1 MARGLNTQLRSARSW
16 LFAPVLWTML
26 PSVHAHEQN
35 SIEHNILQKADGSP
49 KQLVLQRQFIDAKL
63 MDAAAPNNVMLQSK
77 SSQLPTMTEQA
88 SKPIQ
93 WAAART
99 LRIDDEEA
107 SAQTDQEPPTSLKSE
122 PGKAAGS
129 SRVSAVASD
138 VANVTLNKE
147 NQATPIHESEREI
160 ASKATE
166 QMLTEDTSSTINENA
181 NDETAANSEEEEID
195 PSERINRA
203 VFSGNEVLDKG
214 LIKPVAKTYKSWIPA
229 GIRRCF
235 SNMLE
240 NIGMPYTAVNNV
252 LQGKIKSAGQ
262 DVGRVLI
269 NSTIGLG
276 GCFDVAS
283 DLGIPKHDEDFGQTL
298 GVWGVPTGRYI
309 MLPFFGPSNVR
320 DALSKPIDLLANP
333 LGYIT
338 KIRLRNSLNAF
349 KVVDT
354 RANLL
359 ELTDIL
365 DENSLDKYT
374 MLRDS
379 WMERRQAQVDDTDG
393 SYDSNVMTRLEPKI
407 VTESDIINAKP
418 LKPGSKDDVQKEAA
432 GRVLDS
438 QNFEAAQMTPAKPRV
453 VNINQ

>member
-1 MARGLNTQLRSARSW
+1 MMVRGLNTNLRSARAW
-16 LFAPVLWTML
+16 LFVPVFWAIL
-26 PSVHAHEQN
+26 PSAHAHEQN
-35 SIEHNILQKADGSP
+35 TIEHDTQLKSNAIA
-49 KQLVLQRQFIDAKL
+49 KQVVLYHPSMDSKL
-63 MDAAAPNNVMLQSK
+63 TQTVAPNDIWSQSLSNGLQPMSG
-77 SSQLPTMTEQA
+77 QA
-88 SKPIQ
+88 SNSMQ

-99 LRIDDEEA
+99 LSIDDVEA
-107 SAQTDQEPPTSLKSE
+107 SVQTAQEIPNSGHS
-122 PGKAAGS
+122 KADDG
-129 SRVSAVASD
+129 RGSAVELKVTGDAANETPSNETKVPSTHETRSETALDSNSQVKTNDTNPTGIENASD
-138 VANVTLNKE
+138 
-147 NQATPIHESEREI
+147 ESAEYI
-160 ASKATE
+160 DE
-166 QMLTEDTSSTINENA
+166 Q
-181 NDETAANSEEEEID
+181 EID

-235 SNMLE
+235 SNIFE

-354 RANLL
+354 RTNLL

-365 DENSLDKYT
+365 DENSLDKYI

-379 WMERRQAQVDDTDG
+379 WIERRKAQVDDTDG
-393 SYDSNVMTRLEPKI
+393 SYDNNVMSRLEPKI
-407 VTESDIINAKP
+407 AVESEATNTKSKVEVHTEATAPVLNSQDI
-418 LKPGSKDDVQKEAA
+418 ET
-432 GRVLDS
+432 
-438 QNFEAAQMTPAKPRV
+438 AQMMPTKPRV
-453 VNINQ
+453 VNINQE